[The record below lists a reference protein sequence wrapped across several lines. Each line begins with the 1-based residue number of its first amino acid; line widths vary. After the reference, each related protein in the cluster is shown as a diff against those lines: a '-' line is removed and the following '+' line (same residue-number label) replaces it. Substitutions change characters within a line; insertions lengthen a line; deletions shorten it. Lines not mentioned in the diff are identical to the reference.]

1 MTPNDDDPGLRRS
14 RHVARISPQD
24 INAALDEVDV
34 NELLGRVDVNAVLE
48 RVDVNR
54 LLEPVDPHDP
64 TTGKHVSVG
73 TFSTQADAN
82 VALRQAGAAKDR
94 GRWVSPGRGEGDRC
108 NYLTVVLGV

>member
-1 MTPNDDDPGLRRS
+1 M
-14 RHVARISPQD
+14 
-24 INAALDEVDV
+24 DV

-54 LLEPVDPHDP
+54 LLDRVDPHDP

-94 GRWVSPGRGEGDRC
+94 GGWVSPGRGEV
-108 NYLTVVLGV
+108 TVATT

>member
-1 MTPNDDDPGLRRS
+1 MPPWMRWTSTSCWVG
-14 RHVARISPQD
+14 
-24 INAALDEVDV
+24 
-34 NELLGRVDVNAVLE
+34 VDVNAVLE

-54 LLEPVDPHDP
+54 LLDPVDPHDP

-94 GRWVSPGRGEGDRC
+94 GGWVSPGRGEGDRC
-108 NYLTVVLGV
+108 NYLTGWIESNQRIRSPRTRGMNSSACGGPT